1 MCGPIKYFY
10 KWTWK
15 QQLWLSARKLR
26 GAILSEHRVFP
37 AASDRSVGW
46 MTHGSGS
53 AWRLTRWL
61 PSLPTHPCWR
71 AKKKTLGSRF
81 TAARLRC
88 SGELTLARRK
98 FCALRT
104 TGGGQLLWPRWLEE
118 VRAVFCFFWQ
128 FAFAEYIFLPT
139 DVGKVSLTSN
149 LAMYLGQPSPNCLC
163 RSLILRLCARS
174 DPDFELR
181 PSRVL
186 SSGGTKTPFFVCLI
200 L

>member
-88 SGELTLARRK
+88 SGELRR
-98 FCALRT
+98 
-104 TGGGQLLWPRWLEE
+104 TGGGQPLWPRWLEE
-118 VRAVFCFFWQ
+118 VRAVAVVFFGSLL
-128 FAFAEYIFLPT
+128 FAEYIFLPT

-186 SSGGTKTPFFVCLI
+186 SSGGTKIPFFVCLI